1 MHPIRRQDDVETIQF
16 PAPVRRRRR
25 RYASARS
32 PHAHWGW
39 IIPLYFGLVVLGVLV
54 GLKAPALILPYC
66 GLSGFAFFM
75 TALYGVIRS
84 ATR

>member
-1 MHPIRRQDDVETIQF
+1 V
-16 PAPVRRRRR
+16 A
-25 RYASARS
+25 
-32 PHAHWGW
+32 
-39 IIPLYFGLVVLGVLV
+39 LGVVV
-54 GLKAPALILPYC
+54 GLKAPAFFLPYC